1 MQRGRSCPLHYKE
14 DWRSPALV
22 VDLHCKLSLR
32 CCRKGKSRIV
42 AKILSARPSVNNTSP
57 QSNRAS
63 NRFSNWLE
71 GDLLI
76 LSKPSF
82 WLESLIE
89 IGQPSRLAQGAVK
102 ALPVL
107 GALLGTI
114 AFWQW
119 NAALMVALLMGTG
132 GSFALFQLLQQ
143 KKQPW
148 QTLQQWLSHPQA
160 PLAMSVGSGLA
171 LLITTYAALAVWQDF
186 QSPGLAM
193 LLLTQAFGIF
203 LVLGLAVWILLSR
216 QTSAPTPGYSFDRCV
231 AGLLQRDELRQ
242 LVAVRQLAMLATQK
256 VLTAEQQAIAAEYL
270 LLLSRK
276 ENDPIVSNA
285 IQDSLKVLVPA
296 RPQLGDRSSVT
307 DRVIQHSVQRKERV
321 AVHSTL
327 ELLS

>member
-1 MQRGRSCPLHYKE
+1 
-14 DWRSPALV
+14 
-22 VDLHCKLSLR
+22 
-32 CCRKGKSRIV
+32 V

-57 QSNRAS
+57 QNNRAN

-82 WLESLIE
+82 WLESLTE
-89 IGQPSRLAQGAVK
+89 IGQPSRLAQGSIK

-119 NAALMVALLMGTG
+119 NAALMVALMMGAS

-160 PLAMSVGSGLA
+160 PLALSVGSGLA
-171 LLITTYAALAVWQDF
+171 LLITTYGALAVWQDF
-186 QSPGLAM
+186 HSPGLVM
-193 LLLTQAFGIF
+193 LLLTQEFGIF
-203 LVLGLAVWILLSR
+203 LVLGLAVWLLLSR
-216 QTSAPTPGYSFDRCV
+216 QATSIPSYSFDRCV

-256 VLTAEQQAIAAEYL
+256 ALTAEQQAIAAEYL

-285 IQDSLKVLVPA
+285 IQDSLRALTPA

-307 DRVIQHSVQRKERV
+307 DRVIQPSVRRTERV
-321 AVHSTL
+321 SVHSTL

>member
-1 MQRGRSCPLHYKE
+1 M
-14 DWRSPALV
+14 
-22 VDLHCKLSLR
+22 
-32 CCRKGKSRIV
+32 
-42 AKILSARPSVNNTSP
+42 
-57 QSNRAS
+57 
-63 NRFSNWLE
+63 
-71 GDLLI
+71 
-76 LSKPSF
+76 
-82 WLESLIE
+82 
-89 IGQPSRLAQGAVK
+89 GQPSRLAQRSVK

-132 GSFALFQLLQQ
+132 SSFALFQILQQ
-143 KKQPW
+143 KRQPW

-160 PLAMSVGSGLA
+160 PLALSVGSGLA
-171 LLITTYAALAVWQDF
+171 LLITTYGALAVWQDF

-193 LLLTQAFGIF
+193 LLLTQEFGIF
-203 LVLGLAVWILLSR
+203 LVLGLAVWVLLSR
-216 QTSAPTPGYSFDRCV
+216 QTSASTPSYSFDRCV

-256 VLTAEQQAIAAEYL
+256 AITAEQQAIAAEYL

-276 ENDPIVSNA
+276 ENDPIVSGA
-285 IQDSLKVLVPA
+285 IQDSLRALAPV
-296 RPQLGDRSSVT
+296 RPQLGDHSSVT
-307 DRVIQHSVQRKERV
+307 DRVIQPSVRRTERV

>member
-1 MQRGRSCPLHYKE
+1 
-14 DWRSPALV
+14 
-22 VDLHCKLSLR
+22 
-32 CCRKGKSRIV
+32 V
-42 AKILSARPSVNNTSP
+42 AKILSAKPS
-57 QSNRAS
+57 AS
-63 NRFSNWLE
+63 NIGTQNTNANHRFSNWLE

-82 WLESLIE
+82 WLESLTE
-89 IGQPSRLAQGAVK
+89 ISQPSRLAQRSVK

-107 GALLGTI
+107 GVLLGTI

-132 GSFALFQLLQQ
+132 GSFALFQVLQQ

-160 PLAMSVGSGLA
+160 TLAISVGSGLA
-171 LLITTYAALAVWQDF
+171 LLITTYGALAVWQDF
-186 QSPGLAM
+186 HSPGLAM
-193 LLLTQAFGIF
+193 LLLTQEFGIF
-203 LVLGLAVWILLSR
+203 LVLGLAVWVSLSR
-216 QTSAPTPGYSFDRCV
+216 QTSASIPNYSFDRCV

-256 VLTAEQQAIAAEYL
+256 ALTAEQQAIAAEYL
-270 LLLSRK
+270 VLMSRK

-285 IQDSLKVLVPA
+285 IQDSLRALAPT

-307 DRVIQHSVQRKERV
+307 DRVIQPAIRRTERV
-321 AVHSTL
+321 VVHSTL